1 MRSRSLTLV
10 PLAVVAA
17 TLLAGCTFSVGLNT
31 GPTVEPDEL
40 AAVAADKLEE
50 ITATRPDID
59 CGTDPIPLEDDTS
72 ITCLLTDPV
81 AGLEYDVVLSF
92 TEVVGL
98 NYSFDIDVA
107 SVPNNPPEPTAAPG
121 ASVPVGDIEALTIT
135 ALAPYLDYVPEVTC
149 DATEVEIVV
158 GNTVD
163 CVYSS
168 PDGDVAAVVTITQF
182 DATTGTYTINVAEE

>member
-1 MRSRSLTLV
+1 VRSRSLTLV
-10 PLAVVAA
+10 PTAVLAA

-31 GPTVEPDEL
+31 GPTVAPDEL

-50 ITATRPDID
+50 ITGTRPDID
-59 CGTDPIPLEDDTS
+59 CGTDPVPLEDNTS
-72 ITCLLTDPV
+72 VTCLLTDPV

-98 NYSFDIDVA
+98 NYSIDIDVA
-107 SVPNNPPEPTAAPG
+107 STPNNAPQPTAAPG
-121 ASVPVGDIEALTIT
+121 ATVPVGDIEALVIT
-135 ALAPYLDYVPEVTC
+135 ALTPYLDYVPEVSC

-163 CVYSS
+163 CLYSS
-168 PDGDVAAVVTITQF
+168 PEGDVPAVVTITQY
-182 DATTGTYTINVAEE
+182 DPTTGEYFINVA